1 MLTALS
7 IGITAFSTLLYFF
20 SSYIRLLMLFE
31 LILTSAGLVLLNFEY
46 LTLGLAGS
54 FSALVVLTLAG
65 TEAVL
70 GLSLAAN
77 ASRSRS
83 HLNLMTRSLKAT
95 SLGSIFNSY
104 IGDSAQPSTISYM

>member
-1 MLTALS
+1 LLTSLS
-7 IGITAFSTLLYFF
+7 IGVTALSTLLYFF
-20 SSYIRLLMLFE
+20 SSYIRLLILFE
-31 LILTSAGLVLLNFEY
+31 LILTSAGLTLLNFEY

-54 FSALVVLTLAG
+54 FSALVILTLAG

-77 ASRSRS
+77 ASRSRPT
-83 HLNLMTRSLKAT
+83 LLLMTRSLKTT

-104 IGDSAQPSTISYM
+104 IGDSPQPSTLSYI